1 MKRVLRVDLTS
12 PPYLDG
18 AVIRQR
24 VDVEVEA
31 EAKEAGEQSA
41 HQHSKTQIVAQRQTL
56 AKDPA
61 AGSRIKSRG

>member
-12 PPYLDG
+12 PPYLDE

-31 EAKEAGEQSA
+31 EPKEAGEQSA

-61 AGSRIKSRG
+61 AERKVRSRG